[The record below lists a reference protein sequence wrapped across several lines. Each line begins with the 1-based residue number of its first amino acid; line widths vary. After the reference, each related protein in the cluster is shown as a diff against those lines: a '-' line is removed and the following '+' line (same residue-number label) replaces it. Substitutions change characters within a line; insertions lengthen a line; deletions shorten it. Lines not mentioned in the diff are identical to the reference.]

1 MRDISNNRKD
11 WWTPVWKGLVV
22 DQEAKHYRR
31 MKNAIWL
38 FLYFLL
44 HANRNDGRLLRK
56 IKTLSR
62 DLCLRRDMVFR
73 WLALLKKHDYIS
85 TRNTGRYLSIQVK
98 KWKPLP
104 GVGNMQLQRSEKFD
118 FRSMK
123 NPTSGKPSESRNSFI
138 ASQNSKASSSP
149 NDITIKRVLLKN
161 DIDKKKNLFDSN
173 FSSFKGIKTKNRKLH
188 LAWEL
193 ARALNDPKGIG
204 LYIAYSIKFP
214 EPLLRK
220 VLSEVKEIPDKKI
233 KKSRGALFNHLI
245 QKYGEETSHNPGN

>member
-1 MRDISNNRKD
+1 MTNTPNNRKD

-31 MKNAIWL
+31 MKNALWL
-38 FLYFLL
+38 FLYLLL
-44 HANRNDGRLLRK
+44 HANRNDGHLLRK
-56 IKTLSR
+56 IKTL
-62 DLCLRRDMVFR
+62 CRDMCLKRGMILR
-73 WLALLKKHDYIS
+73 WLALLKKHGYIS

-104 GVGNMQLQRSEKFD
+104 GVPNMEHQKYQKSNFRSIKNHTSEK
-118 FRSMK
+118 S
-123 NPTSGKPSESRNSFI
+123 SESRNSFLS
-138 ASQNSKASSSP
+138 SQKSKVSFSP

-161 DIDKKKNLFDSN
+161 DIDNKKNCFNSN
-173 FSSFKGIKTKNRKLH
+173 FYSFKGIKPKTRKLH
-188 LAWEL
+188 LAWEI
-193 ARALNDPKGIG
+193 ARALNDPKGLG
-204 LYIAYSIKFP
+204 LYIAYSFRYP

-220 VLSEVKEIPDKKI
+220 VLAEVKEIPDKKI